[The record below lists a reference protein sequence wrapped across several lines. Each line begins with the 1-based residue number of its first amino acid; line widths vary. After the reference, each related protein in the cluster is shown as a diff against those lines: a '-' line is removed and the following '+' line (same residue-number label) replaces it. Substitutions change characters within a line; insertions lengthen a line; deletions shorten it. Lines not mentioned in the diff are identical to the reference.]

1 MFGRILV
8 LNIFYEVV
16 LRVGLRDTIK
26 KSGLLDTYRKNVFND
41 FSVVQK
47 AMFYGLKMSDIDPD
61 SFEVISRLPVQINP
75 NNLTE
80 IANSVAKPTESIIAG
95 NKASY
100 ATTHR
105 PPPKK
110 RPESKRLS
118 IRLDYD
124 IYDEYNVRTCDGMT
138 GALGGH
144 GHIGG
149 HAIFEEISLTNENLT
164 TLPKLIEYG
173 NTNGIYVLFRWG
185 SIQFFGIIRDVSCTY
200 TAFSSWG
207 DPLKCEAVIDMLEV
221 DTDPNTLKKIVAQ
234 CYGGVETFETVINTA
249 APIANEGVKHKMLLE
264 NLVYPFHHA
273 NR

>member
-47 AMFYGLKMSDIDPD
+47 AMFYGLEKEVIGNKAKYK
-61 SFEVISRLPVQINP
+61 VISRLPVQINP
-75 NNLTE
+75 NSLTE
-80 IANSVAKPTESIIAG
+80 VTPSVVRQGEGILAGIKNLADKGSKLPAKK
-95 NKASY
+95 N
-100 ATTHR
+100 
-105 PPPKK
+105 
-110 RPESKRLS
+110 PESKRLS

-144 GHIGG
+144 T
-149 HAIFEEISLTNENLT
+149 IFEEISLTNENLT
-164 TLPKLIEYG
+164 TLPKLIEYA
-173 NTNGIYVLFRWG
+173 NINGVYVLFRWG
-185 SIQFFGIIRDVSCTY
+185 GINFFGLIRDVSCTY
-200 TAFSSWG
+200 TAFSPWG
-207 DPLKCEAVIDMLEV
+207 DPLKCEAIVDMVEQGE
-221 DTDPNTLKKIVAQ
+221 DASTLKDIVTQ
-234 CYGGVETFETVINTA
+234 CFGDLEKFETVTTTLGA
-249 APIANEGVKHKMLLE
+249 MASEPVKHKMLLE